1 MIYNQ
6 RKAGA
11 VLSYVSIGLS
21 NVMGLLFT
29 PFLLRMLGQSEY
41 GLYSLVAS
49 VVAYLTVM
57 DFGFGNAIV
66 RYTAKYKALGN
77 TEEQYS
83 LFGMFLLLYCAI
95 GVLALITG
103 MGLYLNVNNLF
114 GSSMNS
120 SELAK
125 AKIMMLLLVFNLAF
139 TFPLSIFG
147 SIINAYEN
155 FVFQK
160 LINILRV
167 LIYPCIMIPLL
178 MTGHKAITV
187 VVITTILNMLTLV
200 MNYWYC
206 MKKLKIQ
213 IHFHKFEWG
222 LLKEIS
228 GYSFFIFLNYLVD
241 RIYWSTG
248 QFVLG
253 IIAGTTAVAIYAIA
267 ITFQTYYM
275 SFSTAISNVFLPK
288 ITTMVTNNCSDKE
301 VSDLFIKTGRVQ
313 FIIMSFILSG
323 FILFGKAFINL
334 WAGNGY
340 KDSYIIAL
348 IIMVPLTLPLIQ
360 NLGITI
366 LQAKNQQKFRSLLYI
381 TISILSLGISIP
393 LAKIYGG
400 IGCAIG
406 TSLALTAGNIIA
418 MNIYYYKKVK
428 INIPQFW
435 SEISKMALPVML
447 ITAID
452 FYVNTLIFNDHI
464 SGMVLKLC
472 LFLAFYFPI
481 VYKFGINQYEKD
493 LILSVVS
500 KFRIK
505 KSI

>member
-1 MIYNQ
+1 MIFNQ

-21 NVMGLLFT
+21 NLMGLLFT

-66 RYTAKYKALGN
+66 RYTAKYNALGKK
-77 TEEQYS
+77 EEQYS
-83 LFGMFLLLYCAI
+83 LFGMFFLLYCAI
-95 GVLALITG
+95 GVLALLTG
-103 MGLYLNVNNLF
+103 IGLYLNVDNLF
-114 GSSMNS
+114 NKSMS
-120 SELAK
+120 PMELDK
-125 AKIMMLLLVFNLAF
+125 ARIMMLLLVFNLAF
-139 TFPLSIFG
+139 TFPLSVFG

-160 LINILRV
+160 FINIGRV
-167 LIYPCIMIPLL
+167 LIYPCIMIPFLL
-178 MTGHKAITV
+178 TGHKAITV
-187 VVITTILNMLTLV
+187 VVVTTILNILTLL

-206 MKKLKIQ
+206 RKKLKIQ
-213 IHFHKFEWG
+213 LHFHKFEWG

-288 ITTMVTNNCSDKE
+288 ITNMVTNNCSDKE

-323 FILFGKAFINL
+323 FILFGQAFINL

-393 LAKIYGG
+393 LAKVYGG

-406 TSLALTAGNIIA
+406 TSLALTAGNIIT
-418 MNIYYYKKVK
+418 MNIYYYKKVG
-428 INIPQFW
+428 INIPLFW
-435 SEISKMALPVML
+435 SEISKMAIPVII

-452 FYVNTLIFNDHI
+452 FYINTLIFDNHI
-464 SGMVLKLC
+464 SGIIIKLC
-472 LFLAFYFPI
+472 LFLAFYLPI
-481 VYKFGINQYEKD
+481 VYKYGTNQYEKD
-493 LILSVVS
+493 LIFSVFA
-500 KFRIK
+500 KLKLAK
-505 KSI
+505 K

>member
-49 VVAYLTVM
+49 VVAYLTIM

-66 RYTAKYKALGN
+66 RYTAKYKALGK

-83 LFGMFLLLYCAI
+83 LFGMFFLLYCGI
-95 GVLALITG
+95 GVLALLTG
-103 MGLYLNVNNLF
+103 IGLYLNVDNLF
-114 GSSMNS
+114 NKSMS
-120 SELAK
+120 PMELDK
-125 AKIMMLLLVFNLAF
+125 ARIMMLLLVFNLAF
-139 TFPLSIFG
+139 TFPLSVFG

-160 LINILRV
+160 LINIGRV
-167 LIYPCIMIPLL
+167 LIYPCIMIPFLL
-178 MTGHKAITV
+178 TGHKAITV
-187 VVITTILNMLTLV
+187 VVVTTILNILTLL

-206 MKKLKIQ
+206 RKKLKIQ
-213 IHFHKFEWG
+213 LHFHKFEWG

-288 ITTMVTNNCSDKE
+288 ITTMVTNNCSDKD

-323 FILFGKAFINL
+323 FILFGQTFINL

-366 LQAKNQQKFRSLLYI
+366 LQAKNQQKFRSILYI
-381 TISILSLGISIP
+381 IISILSLGISIP

-406 TSLALTAGNIIA
+406 TSLALTAGNIII
-418 MNIYYYKKVK
+418 MNIYYYKKVN
-428 INIPQFW
+428 INIPLFW
-435 SEISKMALPVML
+435 SEIFKMAIPVII

-452 FYVNTLIFNDHI
+452 FYVNTLIFNNLI
-464 SGMVLKLC
+464 SGMIIKLG
-472 LFLAFYFPI
+472 LFLSIYLPI
-481 VYKFGINQYEKD
+481 VYKFGTNKYEKD
-493 LILSVVS
+493 LVLSVLGKL
-500 KFRIK
+500 KF
-505 KSI
+505 